1 MLISK
6 ILDISN
12 LKSKPDIRYIAIS
25 IASIDVREIF
35 YQLSIANTVDDEN
48 DLFSKFEIEIQYLI
62 DSLIKPLKLHD
73 GTKLDVD
80 DNSILNRIKICCLYH

>member
-35 YQLSIANTVDDEN
+35 YQL
-48 DLFSKFEIEIQYLI
+48 LFSKFEIEIQYLI